1 VHDLRYHQRLQL
13 NRTLNSVGRTPQR
26 PHGHWGV
33 PLLALLSLVLLAAA
47 CGGSPASETPSASP
61 TPRTTGS
68 IDWATC
74 PVDDPVIGGNPEL
87 LCANLD
93 VPRDYADPTG
103 PAVTIALAMLPAADQ
118 EGRFGPLLLNFGGPG
133 ASGINTLADSG
144 RGAVPAEIGN
154 RFDLVTWDPRGVQRS
169 NPVQCLT
176 DAEMDAWI
184 ADPGIPA
191 SPTASDWETAR
202 MDAQWFADRC
212 AANSGDLLPYI
223 GTTASARDMESIRV
237 AMGLSKLDYLGFSY
251 GTALGAVFA
260 TLYPTSVGHFIL
272 DGSVNP
278 TPTDDS
284 EYGDQGVSIQGA
296 LDRMLAW
303 CDADSACP
311 FGNGHARKAMDA
323 LFASLDKHP
332 LSLTDG
338 RTLNSTL
345 AWTGIILTLYNRDY
359 WDYAVQAL
367 DELARKKSGDLIAL
381 LADSYTD
388 RNADGT
394 FRSNI
399 MQAFPAINCT
409 DHPAS
414 ASISTYQT
422 IYERF
427 KDRAPDFAAGQAA
440 SGLLCGVWPSVNV
453 DPLPAIVNGAGA
465 PPILVVGTTG
475 DPATPYAWS
484 KAMASALESGV
495 LLTYVG
501 EGHTGVGGKSEC
513 IDSAAITFLIDGT
526 PPASGTRCK

>member
-1 VHDLRYHQRLQL
+1 MHDLRYHQRLQL
-13 NRTLNSVGRTPQR
+13 NRTFTSVGRTPQG
-26 PHGHWGV
+26 PHGRWGV
-33 PLLALLSLVLLAAA
+33 LLTLLLSSLLVTA
-47 CGGSPASETPSASP
+47 CGGSTASP
-61 TPRTTGS
+61 SLSPLPTATEMGT
-68 IDWATC
+68 ITWAPC
-74 PVDDPVIGGNPEL
+74 PADDPVTGGNPEL
-87 LCANLD
+87 LCAELD
-93 VPRDYADPTG
+93 LPRDYADPSG
-103 PAVTIALAMLPAADQ
+103 PTIAIALAMLPAADQ
-118 EGRFGPLLLNFGGPG
+118 EGRIGPLLLNFGGPG

-169 NPVQCLT
+169 TPVKCLN

-184 ADPGIPA
+184 SDPGIA
-191 SPTASDWETAR
+191 SSPTATDWAGALK
-202 MDAQWFADRC
+202 DAQWFADRC
-212 AANSGDLLPYI
+212 AATSGDLLPFI

-237 AMGLSKLDYLGFSY
+237 AMDVPTLDYLGFSY
-251 GTALGAVFA
+251 GTSLGAVFA
-260 TLYPTSVGHFIL
+260 TLYPASVGHFIL

-278 TPTDDS
+278 MPTDDS
-284 EYGDQGVSIQGA
+284 EYGEQGVSIQGA

-311 FGNGHARKAMDA
+311 FGNGHARTSMDK
-323 LFASLDKHP
+323 LFAALDKNP
-332 LSLTDG
+332 LPLADG
-338 RTLNSTL
+338 RMLNSTL

-367 DELARKKSGDLIAL
+367 DEVARKKSGELIAL
-381 LADSYTD
+381 LADAYTD
-388 RNADGT
+388 RSADGT
-394 FRSNI
+394 FRSNL

-414 ASISTYQT
+414 ASIAKYRA

-440 SGLLCGVWPSVNV
+440 SGLLCGVWPAVNA
-453 DPLPAIVNGAGA
+453 DPLPDLVNGAGA
-465 PPILVVGTTG
+465 APILVVGTTG

-484 KAMASALESGV
+484 VAMAKVLESGV

-513 IDSAAITFLIDGT
+513 IDSAAITFLIQGE
-526 PPASGTRCK
+526 PPADGTRCK